1 MYKNIIFDLGNVVLN
16 YNPEEYLIKK
26 INDKNKVEIALNNIF
41 KSNEWKMLDRGI
53 ITEEEAKRVI
63 KNRVIDNSEIID
75 LAFENWYDMLRPI
88 EETIELINKLK
99 KNGYKIYYLSNF
111 HSKAFEEVTN
121 KNKVFEEFYGGIV
134 SFKEKLLKPEK
145 EIYMKLLEEYNLNPE
160 ECIFIDDM
168 LINIEG
174 AKAVNIKGIQF
185 ISTKDLIYKLR
196 ECGVEIW
203 V

>member
-174 AKAVNIKGIQF
+174 AKAVDIKGIQF

-196 ECGVEIW
+196 ECGVEI
-203 V
+203 

>member
-88 EETIELINKLK
+88 EETIELIN
-99 KNGYKIYYLSNF
+99 
-111 HSKAFEEVTN
+111 
-121 KNKVFEEFYGGIV
+121 
-134 SFKEKLLKPEK
+134 
-145 EIYMKLLEEYNLNPE
+145 
-160 ECIFIDDM
+160 IDS
-168 LINIEG
+168 
-174 AKAVNIKGIQF
+174 IQ
-185 ISTKDLIYKLR
+185 K
-196 ECGVEIW
+196 
-203 V
+203 

>member
-16 YNPEEYLIKK
+16 YNPEGYLIKK

-196 ECGVEIW
+196 ECGVEI
-203 V
+203 

>member
-1 MYKNIIFDLGNVVLN
+1 
-16 YNPEEYLIKK
+16 
-26 INDKNKVEIALNNIF
+26 
-41 KSNEWKMLDRGI
+41 MLDRGI

-196 ECGVEIW
+196 ECGVEI
-203 V
+203 

>member
-1 MYKNIIFDLGNVVLN
+1 MYKNIIFDLGNVVLD

-196 ECGVEIW
+196 ECGVEI
-203 V
+203 